1 MLSLPA
7 DSVVARARASAVFA
21 RWMATLLSYRD
32 EREGKLKSSGPLH
45 EVAISLIRLYGAGLN
60 DTDDQT

>member
-1 MLSLPA
+1 
-7 DSVVARARASAVFA
+7 
-21 RWMATLLSYRD
+21 MATLLSYRD